1 MRSTLFLLLTSVL
14 LVGCN
19 HYSYTPVST
28 YQTQSHTSDIYSA
41 GINWAK
47 AKFYM
52 LPDDAQKMQVDCV
65 NWALTDMQPG
75 ESCRWDYRNS
85 AGIVK
90 LVNVQAN
97 GCQTL
102 YNSVLHKGKT
112 RNWQE
117 TACYNH
123 NSSTWRIY

>member
-1 MRSTLFLLLTSVL
+1 MRNTLFLLLTSVL

-19 HYSYTPVST
+19 NHSYTPIST
-28 YQTQSHTSDIYSA
+28 YQPQSHTSNIYSA

-65 NWALTDMQPG
+65 NWALTDMQAG
-75 ESCRWDYRNS
+75 QTCRWDYGNS

-123 NSSTWRIY
+123 NSGTWRIY